1 MWCKTGTSC
10 ISDSMFDLLK
20 IIMTSLLFSVSI
32 SVVSAQVD
40 WAGPS
45 LHVEGMP
52 QEVAAVMERQQY
64 EWNRGDLEGFM
75 QGYWQSDSL
84 MFIGKSGVT
93 QGHAATLSR
102 YKAGYPDTNA
112 MGKLAFTNVRWI
124 SLGIDHGWLLGEWK
138 LERLNGESSGGMYT
152 LLWRRQ
158 EGSWVI
164 VADHSS

>member
-1 MWCKTGTSC
+1 
-10 ISDSMFDLLK
+10 MFDLLK
-20 IIMTSLLFSVSI
+20 IILTSLLFSVSM
-32 SVVSAQVD
+32 SVVPAQVD

-64 EWNRGDLEGFM
+64 AWNRGDLEGFM

-102 YKAGYPDTNA
+102 YKEGYPDTDA

-138 LERLNGESSGGMYT
+138 LERLNGESTGGMYT
-152 LLWRRQ
+152 LLWRRK

>member
-1 MWCKTGTSC
+1 
-10 ISDSMFDLLK
+10 MFDLLK
-20 IIMTSLLFSVSI
+20 LGWIVVLFSVG
-32 SVVSAQVD
+32 VSLVRAQVD

-52 QEVAAVMERQQY
+52 QEVASVMERQQY
-64 EWNRGDLEGFM
+64 AWNHGDLEGFM
-75 QGYWQSDSL
+75 QGYWKNDSL

-102 YKAGYPDTNA
+102 YRAGYPDVEA
-112 MGKLAFTNVRWI
+112 MGKLSFTNVKWLA
-124 SLGIDHGWLLGEWK
+124 LGSEHGWLLGEWK
-138 LERLNGESSGGMYT
+138 LERLNGEGSEGMYT

-158 EGSWVI
+158 QGSWVI

>member
-1 MWCKTGTSC
+1 
-10 ISDSMFDLLK
+10 MFDLRK
-20 IIMTSLLFSVSI
+20 IGWMCLLISSGM
-32 SVVSAQVD
+32 SVVSAQLD

-64 EWNRGDLEGFM
+64 AWNHGDLEGFM

-84 MFIGKSGVT
+84 LFIGKSGVT
-93 QGHAATLSR
+93 QGHAETLFR
-102 YKAGYPDTNA
+102 YKTGYPNLEA
-112 MGKLAFTNVRWI
+112 MGKLSFTNLQWY
-124 SLGIDHGWLLGEWK
+124 SLGSEYGWLLGKWE
-138 LERLNGESSGGMYT
+138 LERLSGESSGGMYT
-152 LLWRRQ
+152 LLWRQQ

>member
-1 MWCKTGTSC
+1 
-10 ISDSMFDLLK
+10 MFDLLK
-20 IIMTSLLFSVSI
+20 MVWISLLCSVGM

-45 LHVEGMP
+45 LHVDGMP

-64 EWNRGDLEGFM
+64 AWNHGDLEGFM
-75 QGYWQSDSL
+75 QGYWRSDSL

-93 QGHAATLSR
+93 QGHAATLYR
-102 YKAGYPDTNA
+102 YKAGYPDIDA
-112 MGKLAFTNVRWI
+112 MGKLTFTNVQWL
-124 SLGIDHGWLLGEWK
+124 SLGSDHGWLLGEWK

-158 EGSWVI
+158 GGSWVI

>member
-1 MWCKTGTSC
+1 MWCKTATSC
-10 ISDSMFDLLK
+10 ISASMFDLLK
-20 IIMTSLLFSVSI
+20 LGWIVVLFSVGMSL
-32 SVVSAQVD
+32 VRAQVD

-52 QEVAAVMERQQY
+52 QEVASVMERQQY
-64 EWNRGDLEGFM
+64 AWNHGDLEGFM
-75 QGYWQSDSL
+75 QGYWKNDSL

-102 YKAGYPDTNA
+102 YRAGYPDVEA
-112 MGKLAFTNVRWI
+112 MGKLSFTNVKWLA
-124 SLGIDHGWLLGEWK
+124 LGSEHGWLLGEWK
-138 LERLNGESSGGMYT
+138 LERLNGEGSEGMYT

-158 EGSWVI
+158 QGSWVI